1 MGAWRGGGDGI
12 PGVEVSLGIVP
23 LSLSLTMSSTCPVS
37 PLRGRKSMGPV
48 HCIFRKRNAVLE
60 RA

>member
-1 MGAWRGGGDGI
+1 MGAWKGG
-12 PGVEVSLGIVP
+12 LGLLPWLGRVP
-23 LSLSLTMSSTCPVS
+23 LSLSLTTSSACPVS

-48 HCIFRKRNAVLE
+48 HCIFRKRNAILE